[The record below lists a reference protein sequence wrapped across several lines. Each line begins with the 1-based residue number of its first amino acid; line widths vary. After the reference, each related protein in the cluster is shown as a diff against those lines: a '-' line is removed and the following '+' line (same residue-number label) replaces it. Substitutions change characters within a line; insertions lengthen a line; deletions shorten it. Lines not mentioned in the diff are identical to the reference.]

1 MKFDPSCR
9 SGKLRCGM
17 QHPLRASPHETF
29 SRVINKV
36 PVKTLIALAV
46 SVLGVTIETSVPLG
60 MCGGTLSADPSAN
73 DCVARVVYR
82 RSVCLSSKHPRSF
95 LTSRV
100 RKRVDPVR

>member
-46 SVLGVTIETSVPLG
+46 SVLGVTIEPI
-60 MCGGTLSADPSAN
+60 A
-73 DCVARVVYR
+73 
-82 RSVCLSSKHPRSF
+82 
-95 LTSRV
+95 SRM
-100 RKRVDPVR
+100 KEGWLVDNAPT